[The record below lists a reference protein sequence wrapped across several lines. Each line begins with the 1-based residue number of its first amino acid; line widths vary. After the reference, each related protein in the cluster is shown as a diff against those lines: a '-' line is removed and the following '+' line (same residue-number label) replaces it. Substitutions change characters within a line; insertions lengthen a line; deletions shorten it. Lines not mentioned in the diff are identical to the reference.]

1 MNYQNKCRLVKG
13 WDDLFAKCGENL
25 NSLTAMK
32 FSPYYKVFEED
43 ASHWEDRLN
52 KVHVTFDIWIDVQRQ
67 WVYLEGIFAGNAD
80 IKQLLPVESSRFQN
94 INSEFLSLMKKVSK
108 SPYVMDVLNI
118 PNLQKSLE
126 RLADLLGKIQKALG
140 EYLERERAAFPRFYF
155 VGDEDLLELI
165 GNSRDV
171 VRVQKHFRKMF
182 AGLHSLR
189 LSEDMSTIVGIN
201 SKEGETI
208 TLLRP
213 ISFARNPKINDWLSA
228 LEHEMKQ
235 TLAVLTADSIQEF
248 STHFNATFDRT
259 QFLAFLDRFPAQV
272 VLLATQVV
280 WTRSVEEVLA
290 KQSFTKQSLAK
301 VHDQIEHILQA
312 LAETVL
318 LYLDTLQRKK
328 CEHLITEMVHQR
340 DVIAGLLRHSVSSAD
355 NFHWLYQMRFYHVD
369 DADIIKNLVVRMADA
384 SFQYGYEYLGVGERL
399 VQTPLTDRCFLTLTQ
414 ALSQRLGGSPF
425 GPAGTGNTFRYVSND
440 LLGKTE
446 SVKALG
452 CQLGRFV
459 LVFCCDDTFDFKAMA
474 RIFLGICQVGAWGCF
489 DEFNRLE
496 ERILSAV
503 SQQIQTIQLG
513 LLSLADTG
521 KATIDLTGRS
531 FEMHKDTGNN
541 SQCCSHYRY
550 FHYNESRIRRTVES
564 SRQSQ
569 EALQKRRNDKTRQ
582 RVDHSSDVVF
592 SRFPNC
598 KRIGKQD
605 GAVL

>member
-1 MNYQNKCRLVKG
+1 VRETWTNYILDLVNYQNKCRLVKG

-43 ASHWEDRLN
+43 ATHWEDRLN
-52 KVHVTFDIWIDVQRQ
+52 RIHVTFDVWIDVQRQ
-67 WVYLEGIFAGNAD
+67 WVYLEGIFTGNAD

-94 INSEFLSLMKKVSK
+94 INAEFLTLMKKVSK
-108 SPYVMDVLNI
+108 SPYVIDILNI
-118 PNLQKSLE
+118 PNLQKTLE
-126 RLADLLGKIQKALG
+126 RLADLLSKIQKALG

-165 GNSRDV
+165 GNSRDI

-182 AGLHSLR
+182 AGLYSLR
-189 LSEDMSTIVGIN
+189 LSEDLGSIIGIT
-201 SKEGETI
+201 SKEGESV
-208 TLLRP
+208 TLRKA
-213 ISFARNPKINDWLSA
+213 ISFAKNPKINDWLSA

-235 TLAVLTADSIQEF
+235 TLATLTSDSVNEF
-248 STHFNATFDRT
+248 SSQFKTSFDRT
-259 QFLAFLDRFPAQV
+259 QFLSFLDRFPAQV

-280 WTRSVEEVLA
+280 WTQSVEGALS
-290 KQSFTKQSLAK
+290 QPSSQQTLQD
-301 VHDQIEHILQA
+301 VHDQIGNILQA

-318 LYLDTLQRKK
+318 LDLEVIQRKK

-340 DVIAGLLRHSVSSAD
+340 DVIAGLLKESVSSVD
-355 NFHWLYQMRFYHVD
+355 DFRWLYQMRFYHQSDAELVD
-369 DADIIKNLVVRMADA
+369 NLVVRMADA
-384 SFQYGYEYLGVGERL
+384 FFEYGYEYLGIGERL

-425 GPAGTGNTFRYVSND
+425 GPAGTGASLPIS
-440 LLGKTE
+440 LLTCIGKTE

-503 SQQIQTIQLG
+503 SQQIQSIQLG
-513 LLSLADTG
+513 LQSLSDTG
-521 KATIDLTGRS
+521 KATIDLTGKS
-531 FEMHKDTGNN
+531 FELHRDTGIVPLRL
-541 SQCCSHYRY
+541 S
-550 FHYNESRIRRTVES
+550 
-564 SRQSQ
+564 
-569 EALQKRRNDKTRQ
+569 
-582 RVDHSSDVVF
+582 
-592 SRFPNC
+592 
-598 KRIGKQD
+598 
-605 GAVL
+605 